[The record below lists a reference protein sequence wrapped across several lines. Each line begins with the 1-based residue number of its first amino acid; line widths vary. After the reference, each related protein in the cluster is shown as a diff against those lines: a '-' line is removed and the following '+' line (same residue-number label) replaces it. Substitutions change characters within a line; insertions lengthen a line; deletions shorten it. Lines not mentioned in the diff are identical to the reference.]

1 MTRDTPSGDAP
12 TGGAPS
18 GDAPIGGTRSSDAA
32 AGAARPA
39 ANRSADRACGASS
52 GGDPVRGGAALT
64 VAMGLCV
71 ALVVGMVSALNLGIP
86 LLSASDLH
94 PSAEAVV
101 WVVDGY
107 VAVFA
112 CLLIPA
118 GALADR
124 LGRKGT
130 LLAGMSVFGL
140 GAALCALAPTTG
152 VLIAGRMLSGL
163 GAAAV
168 LPSTLA
174 LLLAPVPAAGG
185 SRRALDGHRRSR
197 RIAAWSSMT
206 GLAAVL
212 GNVGGGAAL
221 QTGSWRVLFAAA
233 VPLTGAA
240 VVVAALAAPRVPR
253 HAGRPDPVGAGLLT
267 AGVLALLFAVI
278 AAPRYGWLAAPVVAA
293 AALAVLLLAG
303 WVWHGSRA
311 RSPLLDPRI
320 LAAPAVRA
328 GALGMALTFVGMFAV
343 MYLNGQFLQ
352 YVRGFSV
359 LGSGLRL
366 LPMAAALYLAPRAGV
381 ALTRRYGRRAGV
393 GAGLLVLVA
402 GLAVVGNLDAHTG
415 YPGYVLGVV
424 LVAAGC
430 GLAGPVLSE
439 VMVTAL
445 PASAA
450 GTGSGLQSLTRELG
464 SAIGVAVA
472 GSLITAG
479 FDARLPPA
487 AGDPSTVPAALA
499 VTGVDRGAVLDAF
512 TGAAGT
518 ALRIVAVAIAVLGVL
533 VVWWLPGGR
542 AGQNAHTA
550 PDGSG

>member
-1 MTRDTPSGDAP
+1 
-12 TGGAPS
+12 
-18 GDAPIGGTRSSDAA
+18 
-32 AGAARPA
+32 
-39 ANRSADRACGASS
+39 
-52 GGDPVRGGAALT
+52 
-64 VAMGLCV
+64 MGLCV

-140 GAALCALAPTTG
+140 GAASCALAPTTG
-152 VLIAGRMLSGL
+152 VLIAGRMLSGV

-174 LLLAPVPAAGG
+174 LLLASVPTAAGT
-185 SRRALDGHRRSR
+185 STRSLTGHGRSR

-233 VPLTGAA
+233 VPLTAAA
-240 VVVAALAAPRVPR
+240 VAVTALAAPRVPR
-253 HAGRPDPVGAGLLT
+253 HAGRPDPVGAALLT

-278 AAPRYGWLAAPVVAA
+278 AAPRYGWLTAPVVAA

-303 WVWHGSRA
+303 WVRHGCRA

-381 ALTRRYGRRAGV
+381 AITRRYGRRAGV

-402 GLAVVGNLDAHTG
+402 GLAVLGNMDAHTG

-464 SAIGVAVA
+464 SAVGVAVA

-487 AGDPSTVPAALA
+487 AGDPSTVAAALA
-499 VTGVDRGAVLDAF
+499 ATGVDRAAVLDAF
-512 TGAAGT
+512 TGAAGA
-518 ALRIVAVAIAVLGVL
+518 ALRTVAVAVAVLGVL
-533 VVWWLPGGR
+533 VMWWLPRGRR
-542 AGQNAHTA
+542 AGQNAHTG
-550 PDGSG
+550 PDGGG

>member
-1 MTRDTPSGDAP
+1 MSG
-12 TGGAPS
+12 
-18 GDAPIGGTRSSDAA
+18 
-32 AGAARPA
+32 
-39 ANRSADRACGASS
+39 
-52 GGDPVRGGAALT
+52 ALIA
-64 VAMGLCV
+64 AMGLCV

-130 LLAGMSVFGL
+130 LLGGMTVFGL
-140 GAALCALAPTTG
+140 GAALCAAAPSTG
-152 VLIAGRMLSGL
+152 VLIAGRMLSGV

-174 LLLAPVPAAGG
+174 LLIAG
-185 SRRALDGHRRSR
+185 ADGHRRAR

-233 VPLTGAA
+233 VPAA
-240 VVVAALAAPRVPR
+240 ALAVAAAALAAPRVDR
-253 HAGRPDPVGAGLLT
+253 HAGGVDLVGAGLLT
-267 AGVLALLFAVI
+267 TGVLALLFAVI
-278 AAPRYGWLAAPVVAA
+278 AAPRHGWLSLPVLAGAGAAVA
-293 AALAVLLLAG
+293 LLAG
-303 WVWHGSRA
+303 WVRHGLRA
-311 RSPLLDPRI
+311 RSPLLDPRV

-328 GALGMALTFVGMFAV
+328 SALGMALTFVGMFAV
-343 MYLNGQFLQ
+343 FYLNGQFLQ
-352 YVRGFSV
+352 YVRGCSP
-359 LGSGLRL
+359 LGAGLRL
-366 LPMAAALYLAPRAGV
+366 LPMAAALYLAPRGGV
-381 ALTRRYGRRAGV
+381 ALARRYGRRIGV

-402 GLAVVGNLDAHTG
+402 GLAALATIGPHTS
-415 YPGYVLGVV
+415 YPRYVLGAV
-424 LVAAGC
+424 LAATGC

-439 VMVTAL
+439 AMVAAL
-445 PASAA
+445 PTAAA

-464 SAIGVAVA
+464 SAIGVAVT
-472 GSLITAG
+472 GSAITAG
-479 FDARLPPA
+479 FTARLPA
-487 AGDPSTVPAALA
+487 TLAGTPTVAAALA
-499 VTGVDRGAVLDAF
+499 
-512 TGAAGT
+512 AAGT
-518 ALRIVAVAIAVLGVL
+518 DRPAVLAAFTAAAGSALGFVALGIAVLGALTVA
-533 VVWWLPGGR
+533 WLPPAR
-542 AGQNAHTA
+542 
-550 PDGSG
+550 S